1 MASDSPAGAAKPSE
15 TRRRSY
21 IVLSFWLIVLVL
33 GLPIWWKTTTIYRA
47 DLPLDRMLQWADGK
61 ACRPVF
67 PLRISVRADA
77 LPEKEAQHLVQLTQH
92 AIDDLNDFS
101 GHHLRLQLDSRRH
114 GDADKASVQNGG
126 QDEPALTI
134 RLAPGEATSATLNPQ
149 APVLDMTYGPKEVPS
164 VNAASSALASYIAD
178 QLQKTFDEEKSIIS
192 YLLSSSAMSSGARRQ
207 ALSPEDADALA
218 KRTTKSL
225 RYAPTYHLTF
235 SLFTDGAVP
244 SSWDVDRAL
253 DEYLRPMLD
262 VLRPIHN
269 FTIDTQVQLYATPGV
284 QSQVLGKEHL
294 ASFINA
300 AEWPLSPSIGNA
312 PTVNFV
318 VFVGNQTIGIDSGAE
333 TSQSWMIPQWGTVYL
348 LSLPPTA
355 THVSAETL
363 RQPML
368 TFGGHLLSLLG
379 TPRSGSLPLRL
390 STLARIRSTDLLL
403 RAASSLGSLARLAR
417 ALPSIAIPRSVADG
431 VSKSMHHL
439 ERACASLG
447 GPEGLLHA
455 RIAEEEAERAF
466 FEKSMVGQLY
476 FPDEHKIAVY
486 LPLLGPV
493 GVPLVLGLVNEL
505 KNWIKR
511 RKQKAAEARDKKA
524 HLARIPAG
532 LDPSIFDHL
541 PRLAPQ
547 HHHDTTRQHRTA
559 PRDDES
565 AFSLKLNPENLR
577 ELPAG
582 SADASTI
589 EPTTAATVNGVIRL
603 AMLPEPALSLTIP
616 SLHDGT
622 PLDCRVYHPASLAA
636 GTRAPRPGG
645 DMRRCWRIRAGHSAG
660 RTSWTAK
667 PERDDYASVVG
678 FLVHYVH
685 YLDPFRATGHSRNT
699 SKDGE
704 EGQKT
709 PITAVD
715 EAEKREHDEDEQ
727 GEPRSACGPPVL
739 IMGDTLTAP

>member
-1 MASDSPAGAAKPSE
+1 MNGHAGQSTHDLDSTTSFTLAPALSRCAAPATRPGAPTPARLPPATDDSLHVAIEPLAPLVPVEATMASDSSAGVAAAVAPSPSPSTSSASATAAPGAPKQPPPEKPSE

-47 DLPLDRMLQWADGK
+47 DLPFDRMLQWADGK

-101 GHHLRLQLDSRRH
+101 GHHLRLQLDPRRDAGAGVETTAA
-114 GDADKASVQNGG
+114 GDGAN
-126 QDEPALTI
+126 QDPALTI
-134 RLAPGEATSATLNPQ
+134 RLAPGDATSAVLNPQ
-149 APVLDMTYGPKEVPS
+149 APVLDMTYVPKEVPS

-178 QLQKTFDEEKSIIS
+178 QLQKTFDEEKTIIS
-192 YLLSSSAMSSGARRQ
+192 YLLSTSAMSSGTRRQ
-207 ALSPEDADALA
+207 ALSAEDADALA

-253 DEYLRPMLD
+253 DDYLRPMLD

-439 ERACASLG
+439 EQACASLG

-493 GVPLVLGLVNEL
+493 GVPLVLGLINEL
-505 KNWIKR
+505 KNWIRR

-524 HLARIPAG
+524 
-532 LDPSIFDHL
+532 
-541 PRLAPQ
+541 Q
-547 HHHDTTRQHRTA
+547 
-559 PRDDES
+559 
-565 AFSLKLNPENLR
+565 
-577 ELPAG
+577 
-582 SADASTI
+582 
-589 EPTTAATVNGVIRL
+589 
-603 AMLPEPALSLTIP
+603 
-616 SLHDGT
+616 
-622 PLDCRVYHPASLAA
+622 
-636 GTRAPRPGG
+636 
-645 DMRRCWRIRAGHSAG
+645 
-660 RTSWTAK
+660 
-667 PERDDYASVVG
+667 
-678 FLVHYVH
+678 
-685 YLDPFRATGHSRNT
+685 
-699 SKDGE
+699 
-704 EGQKT
+704 
-709 PITAVD
+709 
-715 EAEKREHDEDEQ
+715 
-727 GEPRSACGPPVL
+727 
-739 IMGDTLTAP
+739 